1 MGFFVFIFILSN
13 SSFAKNISSNISIL
27 EPDFKMS
34 PTKRY
39 DNGIYYIQFMYT
51 KKSKE
56 SALSKTL
63 EVQKELELPMAIQ
76 YYNNGYRLYVGVVEG
91 KYIRQTQ
98 QLLNNMG
105 YKNTLIKKINIPVKM
120 AVEREFSFK
129 KIGRIKKKSIII
141 PYNKEGTPFRLLS
154 FEIHSICQSINAE
167 ASIASLNDYKDILS
181 DYNTVSYIGIQYRFW
196 LTSGRSITRISD
208 KLVISNA
215 DNQSKYPIICI
226 I

>member
-1 MGFFVFIFILSN
+1 MEFI
-13 SSFAKNISSNISIL
+13 
-27 EPDFKMS
+27 
-34 PTKRY
+34 
-39 DNGIYYIQFMYT
+39 IQFMYT